1 MHRFTTNQLQ
11 NVYIFIAQSSYRSLP
26 FILAI
31 FRDLQ
36 VWSMCV
42 VHGKCN
48 LQFSWL
54 NIEFALNFVSHQ
66 EHCIGNARSAQTT
79 FQWQTHR
86 ENTDFRVVSSTETC
100 GYFSQRLWAFR
111 SSFHRLHRQGHKKS
125 SQNCQLRM
133 LKYHVEQPVQ
143 AVAKMLGP
151 LQKLR
156 MGLLREANSDQ

>member
-1 MHRFTTNQLQ
+1 MTDKGYKVWGKMRVHTECQIQITSAKWFAKNKVPYCTQYLHPLAQKKKTFTMHRFTTNQLQ

-79 FQWQTHR
+79 FQ
-86 ENTDFRVVSSTETC
+86 
-100 GYFSQRLWAFR
+100 
-111 SSFHRLHRQGHKKS
+111 
-125 SQNCQLRM
+125 
-133 LKYHVEQPVQ
+133 
-143 AVAKMLGP
+143 
-151 LQKLR
+151 
-156 MGLLREANSDQ
+156 